1 MYATTGK
8 ELVRSNEPKPILN
21 EPPTWIKTTATPE
34 GIKWHTIINDM
45 ATNLANE
52 YTIQALNTVPN
63 ITPTPVANV
72 AKKKVNKKKPKV
84 AKLTENPINNAV
96 NNTEMDW

>member
-8 ELVRSNEPKPILN
+8 ELVRYNNPKPILA
-21 EPPTWIKTTATPE
+21 ELPTWVKTTVTPK
-34 GIKWHTIINDM
+34 GIKWDTIIGDV
-45 ATNLANE
+45 ATNLTTDTPVQE
-52 YTIQALNTVPN
+52 LNTVPN

-84 AKLTENPINNAV
+84 AKLTENLVNNAV